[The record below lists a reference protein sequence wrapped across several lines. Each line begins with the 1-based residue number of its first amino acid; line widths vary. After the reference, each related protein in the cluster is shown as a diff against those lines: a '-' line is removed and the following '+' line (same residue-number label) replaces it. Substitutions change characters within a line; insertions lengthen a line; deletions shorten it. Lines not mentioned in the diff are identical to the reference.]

1 MTVLTTLNWPVSRN
15 GRTDHGIGN
24 TFRKPYSVPLPTQGG
39 DTAPV
44 QRGDCVG
51 SQLVSTLPICYDED
65 TKHTPGRAPLTVS
78 RGTLTTGQPGGI
90 FLTIK

>member
-44 QRGDCVG
+44 QRGTAWVL
-51 SQLVSTLPICYDED
+51 SWLAHYPFVTM
-65 TKHTPGRAPLTVS
+65 KTPNTPQVEH
-78 RGTLTTGQPGGI
+78 P
-90 FLTIK
+90 